1 MKKRNR
7 ALLLFR
13 RPKWKQRV
21 AWPEAAME
29 GQFSRLVG
37 RDRDAPSFLLP
48 FSIFLSLILPFQR
61 LPVKAGSQKGWRGVG
76 FGGRAAEPR
85 SGSYVFPT
93 VH

>member
-1 MKKRNR
+1 MKEKYR

-29 GQFSRLVG
+29 GQFSRLMG
-37 RDRDAPSFLLP
+37 RDRDAPSLLLP

-61 LPVKAGSQKGWRGVG
+61 LPVKAGSQKAWRGVG
-76 FGGRAAEPR
+76 LGRRAAEPR
-85 SGSYVFPT
+85 SRSYVFPT